1 MGRKIA
7 RTVCAIIMLGVLL
20 LCQVH
25 AAIQLITGR
34 PLDSG
39 DWIGIAS
46 FGLIALMAISHLK
59 CLRKKVSTVKT
70 QASLLRPRKSIP
82 SNRTLRESMPE
93 MQEGSETLIR
103 EDRDA
108 L

>member
-1 MGRKIA
+1 MSTGRKIA
-7 RTVCAIIMLGVLL
+7 RIICATVVFGVLL

-25 AAIQLITGR
+25 AATQLITGG

-59 CLRKKVSTVKT
+59 CLQKNIAPTKLSDDQK
-70 QASLLRPRKSIP
+70 
-82 SNRTLRESMPE
+82 
-93 MQEGSETLIR
+93 
-103 EDRDA
+103 
-108 L
+108 